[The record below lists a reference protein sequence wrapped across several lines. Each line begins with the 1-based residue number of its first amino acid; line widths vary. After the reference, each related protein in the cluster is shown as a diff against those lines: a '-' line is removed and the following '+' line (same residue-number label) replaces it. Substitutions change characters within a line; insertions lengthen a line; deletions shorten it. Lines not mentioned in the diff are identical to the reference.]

1 MTYIIIFFDNST
13 PFPGINALLP
23 TLGGQTGLNTAMELV
38 RRGILEKNNV
48 KLIGANAEAIEK
60 GEDRLAFKEA
70 MIKIGLDIPQSGVA
84 HTMDEAIEIAKD
96 ESLEQIT
103 EKLNYILEKMVLKNP
118 EQWILTHNRWKL

>member
-1 MTYIIIFFDNST
+1 M
-13 PFPGINALLP
+13 LP

-84 HTMDEAIEIAKD
+84 HSIE
-96 ESLEQIT
+96 
-103 EKLNYILEKMVLKNP
+103 
-118 EQWILTHNRWKL
+118 RG